1 MMNRYPIWGYL
12 ALTAVIL
19 IGALY
24 AIPNL
29 YPEDPSVQ
37 ISHDSGSLP
46 ADLKQRVESILSLNE
61 IEAKQ
66 IEVNQQQQL
75 LLRFD
80 NTELQLQA
88 ADELKSGLN
97 SEHIVALNL
106 APAVPAW
113 LRAVNASPMSLGLDL
128 RGGVHFLLQVD
139 MTAAV
144 SKALDRYEADFRSV
158 LRENKVR
165 YISVKHNG
173 DVLNATFKDE
183 ESYQQGLDALKEN
196 FRLDLDFTKIKAER
210 GITLVAAFK
219 LAAQQELQNFALQ
232 QNITTLRKRVNELG
246 VAEPVIQRQGTDRI
260 VVQLPGVQDTARAKE
275 LLGATATLEFR
286 LVDEQGDAF
295 AAESSGNTPIG
306 DKLYY
311 ERNGTPVLLKSRVML
326 SGEYITDAASGIDQD
341 TATPAVFI
349 TLDGKGSRLF
359 SKVTGDNI
367 KRLMAVV
374 FIESKTE
381 YFKDEQGQLQSRSRK
396 VEEVI
401 NIARIQ
407 DQLSKRF
414 QITGLDTSR
423 EARKL
428 ALLLRAGALA
438 APMNIIEERTVG
450 PSLGQQNIDQ
460 GKNSVVLGMLLVMIF
475 MVLYYRVFGLVANVA
490 LITNLVLIIAILSM
504 IPGATLTLPGIAGIV
519 LTVGMAVDANV
530 LIFERIR
537 EELSNGNSP
546 QASIHAGYAKALSTI
561 ADANVTTLLAAIVL
575 FTFGTGPI
583 KGFAVTLSIGILC
596 SMFTAILVTRA
607 LINLY
612 YGRKQAPSLAI

>member
-61 IEAKQ
+61 MEAKQ

-260 VVQLPGVQDTARAKE
+260 VVQLPGVQDTAR
-275 LLGATATLEFR
+275 
-286 LVDEQGDAF
+286 Q
-295 AAESSGNTPIG
+295 
-306 DKLYY
+306 
-311 ERNGTPVLLKSRVML
+311 
-326 SGEYITDAASGIDQD
+326 
-341 TATPAVFI
+341 
-349 TLDGKGSRLF
+349 
-359 SKVTGDNI
+359 
-367 KRLMAVV
+367 
-374 FIESKTE
+374 
-381 YFKDEQGQLQSRSRK
+381 
-396 VEEVI
+396 
-401 NIARIQ
+401 
-407 DQLSKRF
+407 
-414 QITGLDTSR
+414 
-423 EARKL
+423 
-428 ALLLRAGALA
+428 
-438 APMNIIEERTVG
+438 
-450 PSLGQQNIDQ
+450 
-460 GKNSVVLGMLLVMIF
+460 KN
-475 MVLYYRVFGLVANVA
+475 Y
-490 LITNLVLIIAILSM
+490 
-504 IPGATLTLPGIAGIV
+504 
-519 LTVGMAVDANV
+519 
-530 LIFERIR
+530 
-537 EELSNGNSP
+537 
-546 QASIHAGYAKALSTI
+546 
-561 ADANVTTLLAAIVL
+561 
-575 FTFGTGPI
+575 
-583 KGFAVTLSIGILC
+583 
-596 SMFTAILVTRA
+596 
-607 LINLY
+607 
-612 YGRKQAPSLAI
+612 

>member
-37 ISHDSGSLP
+37 ISHDSGGMP
-46 ADLKQRVESILSLNE
+46 ADLKQRVESILSLNDVK
-61 IEAKQ
+61 AKQ
-66 IEVNQQQQL
+66 IEVNQQQL

-80 NTELQLQA
+80 NTESQLQA
-88 ADELKSGLN
+88 DDELKSGLN

-144 SKALDRYEADFRSV
+144 SKALDRYESDFRSV

-173 DVLNATFKDE
+173 ATLNATFKDE
-183 ESYQQGLDALKEN
+183 ASYQQGLDALKEN
-196 FRLDLDFTKIKAER
+196 FRLDLDFTKTSSER
-210 GITLVAAFK
+210 AITLVATFK

-246 VAEPVIQRQGTDRI
+246 VSEPVIQRQGAYRI

-326 SGEYITDAASGIDQD
+326 SGEYITDAASGIDHD

-359 SKVTGDNI
+359 SKATGDNI

-407 DQLSKRF
+407 DQLSKLF

-475 MVLYYRVFGLVANVA
+475 MVLYYRVFGLVANIA
-490 LITNLVLIIAILSM
+490 LITNLVLILS
-504 IPGATLTLPGIAGIV
+504 
-519 LTVGMAVDANV
+519 
-530 LIFERIR
+530 LIHI
-537 EELSNGNSP
+537 
-546 QASIHAGYAKALSTI
+546 
-561 ADANVTTLLAAIVL
+561 
-575 FTFGTGPI
+575 
-583 KGFAVTLSIGILC
+583 
-596 SMFTAILVTRA
+596 
-607 LINLY
+607 
-612 YGRKQAPSLAI
+612 